1 MPQNSIFLGIGFC
14 IGNLFWSLIT
24 ALIAS
29 AVQSLKIQPWS
40 LVLNGNAP
48 CERKI
53 TFKTHVWST
62 YTKKKKQ
69 YENSQGTVRIW
80 SKTGLCTISLTICNI
95 DNICKEAYIHSKKSI
110 TKLPNSRNNA
120 NSLTPFKKHPKV
132 DHILNPFRWQPNM

>member
-62 YTKKKKQ
+62 YTKKK
-69 YENSQGTVRIW
+69 NSMKTVRVQLE
-80 SKTGLCTISLTICNI
+80 SGARQVCALSPLLFVTLTTSV
-95 DNICKEAYIHSKKSI
+95 KKLTYIVKNPSQ
-110 TKLPNSRNNA
+110 NC
-120 NSLTPFKKHPKV
+120 LTPETMPIALHLSK
-132 DHILNPFRWQPNM
+132 NTQRWTIY